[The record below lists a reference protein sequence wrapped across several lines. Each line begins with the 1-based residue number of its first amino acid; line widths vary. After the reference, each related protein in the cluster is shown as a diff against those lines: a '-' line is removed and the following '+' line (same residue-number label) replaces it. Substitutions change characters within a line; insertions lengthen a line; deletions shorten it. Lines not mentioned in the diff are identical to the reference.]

1 MVADDAEAAERRFF
15 DRWTARQRGL
25 TNDQWAVDRGAPPP
39 TRNVPGQPFSK
50 APPLP
55 QGGIIG
61 LFPEAGSAAMSVA
74 IIDYGSGNL
83 HSAAKA
89 FERASRSMEDPQK
102 IMVTRDPE
110 AVYRADRI
118 VLPGV
123 GAFADCRRGL
133 DAVDGMLEAMT
144 EAVRVKARPFFGIC
158 VGMQLMAT
166 RGKEHV
172 TTDGFNWIAGDVEKI
187 TPREENLKI
196 PAHGLEHAR
205 HDPRACGAG
214 APAARAEGPSCL
226 FRAFVSPQRH
236 QRGRRAGARRLRRA
250 GDRDRGQGHRD
261 RYAISPGEKP
271 AFRPGLDFEFPEV
284 EAVILF
290 PAVDLKNGQCV
301 RLEQGDMARA
311 TVFNLDPAAQ
321 ARAFAE
327 QGFEY
332 LHVVDLDGAFAGKPM
347 NAHAVEAMLKA
358 VTMPVQL
365 GGGIRDLKTV
375 EAWLDK
381 GIARVIIG
389 TAAVRDP
396 ELVKSAAKKFPGR
409 VAVGL
414 DARDGKVAVEGWAET
429 SQVTALEIAQRFEDA
444 GVAAIIF
451 TDIARDGLLKG
462 LNLDATIALAERIS
476 IPVIASGGFASIEDV
491 KALLQPRAKKLAGAI
506 AGRALYDG
514 RLDPAAA
521 LALIRNARAAA

>member
-1 MVADDAEAAERRFF
+1 
-15 DRWTARQRGL
+15 
-25 TNDQWAVDRGAPPP
+25 
-39 TRNVPGQPFSK
+39 
-50 APPLP
+50 
-55 QGGIIG
+55 
-61 LFPEAGSAAMSVA
+61 MSVA

-89 FERASRSMEDPQK
+89 FERASRGMDAPEK
-102 IMVTRDPE
+102 IVVTRDPE
-110 AVYRADRI
+110 VVYRADRI

-133 DAVDGMLEAMT
+133 DALDGMIEAMT
-144 EAVRVKARPFFGIC
+144 EAVRNKARPFFGIC

-187 TPREENLKI
+187 LPREENLKI
-196 PAHGLEHAR
+196 PHMGWNTLDMVREHPVLERLALGPKGRHAYFV
-205 HDPRACGAG
+205 HSYHLNATHEADVL
-214 APAARAEGPSCL
+214 ARADYGGPVT
-226 FRAFVSPQRH
+226 AIV
-236 QRGRRAGARRLRRA
+236 GR
-250 GDRDRGQGHRD
+250 DT
-261 RYAISPGEKP
+261 AIGTQFHPGEEP
-271 AFRPGLDFEFPEV
+271 AFRAGLDFQFLEM

-290 PAVDLKNGQCV
+290 PAIDLKNGQCV

-321 ARAFAE
+321 ARSFAA

-347 NAHAVEAMLKA
+347 NAQAVEAMLGA

-375 EAWLDK
+375 EAWLAK
-381 GIARVIIG
+381 GVARVIIG

-429 SQVTALEIAQRFEDA
+429 SEVTALEIAQRFEDA

-462 LNLDATIALAERIS
+462 LNLEATIALAERIS

-514 RLDPAAA
+514 RLDPTAA
-521 LALIRNARAAA
+521 LALIRNARAAAA